1 MWIYKSM
8 MERGQTYIGVRQVLW
23 VGLCMLLLCGCSR
36 GTYVGE
42 LPEDDD
48 APLTENIP
56 IVLGFGVSSFDIL
69 TRGSGAV
76 ESGTNLEFWK
86 NAKFYV
92 YAFNKNVE
100 TDLSVRWSE
109 ANEDICLLDANRLSE
124 DGGQS
129 SSHGKEVRVK
139 VDNSNLMPFFPDD
152 KTGSQDIY
160 YNMKHTDWS
169 YNFFAY
175 YLDDL
180 DLTQLQC
187 VREKN
192 RIYYDVELDGRRDF
206 MSSVA
211 NPKLQ
216 EDKYA
221 NNPYKQKIMDRA
233 YSAYSA
239 SHGLNPVFSFQHH
252 LVRLRFVICRP
263 EEGGSVPSI
272 NESLVVKKV
281 SVKSKVRGRFT
292 VAVNDID
299 ADDAGKPHVG
309 LSFNREDYASEE
321 AYANS
326 EDYLYLLKKNGEEIG
341 SDGWCRV
348 IDCKKYSELSA
359 EDKKKPSFLGKE
371 DENDN
376 SGASLLL
383 APATTYSARIF
394 LDEDKSSDPGHGFVD
409 VDLEPGGGAGFVAG
423 GAYVIYLTINSL
435 SDIKPNVE
443 IGEWTPGGETILDPD
458 GEFEDKFIN
467 LNCIIYETI
476 SSLCNDDSR
485 SVGVLFTG

>member
-160 YNMKHTDWS
+160 YNMKHTDWP

-409 VDLEPGGGAGFVAG
+409 VDLEPVGGVGFVAG

-458 GEFEDKFIN
+458 GEFEDK
-467 LNCIIYETI
+467 
-476 SSLCNDDSR
+476 
-485 SVGVLFTG
+485 

>member
-160 YNMKHTDWS
+160 YNMKHTDWP

-341 SDGWCRV
+341 SDGWCQV

-409 VDLEPGGGAGFVAG
+409 VDLEPGGGVGFVAG

-458 GEFEDKFIN
+458 GEFEDK
-467 LNCIIYETI
+467 
-476 SSLCNDDSR
+476 
-485 SVGVLFTG
+485 

>member
-160 YNMKHTDWS
+160 YNMKHTDWP

-423 GAYVIYLTINSL
+423 GAY
-435 SDIKPNVE
+435 
-443 IGEWTPGGETILDPD
+443 DP
-458 GEFEDKFIN
+458 
-467 LNCIIYETI
+467 
-476 SSLCNDDSR
+476 
-485 SVGVLFTG
+485 

>member
-160 YNMKHTDWS
+160 YNMKHTDWP

-341 SDGWCRV
+341 SDGWCRI

-423 GAYVIYLTINSL
+423 GAYVIYLTSNSL

-458 GEFEDKFIN
+458 GEFEDK
-467 LNCIIYETI
+467 
-476 SSLCNDDSR
+476 
-485 SVGVLFTG
+485 

>member
-160 YNMKHTDWS
+160 YNMKHTDWP

-299 ADDAGKPHVG
+299 ADDAGKTHVG

-443 IGEWTPGGETILDPD
+443 IGEWTPAGETILDPD
-458 GEFEDKFIN
+458 GEFEDK
-467 LNCIIYETI
+467 
-476 SSLCNDDSR
+476 
-485 SVGVLFTG
+485 

>member
-109 ANEDICLLDANRLSE
+109 ANEDICLLDANRLSG

-129 SSHGKEVRVK
+129 SNHGKEVRVK

-160 YNMKHTDWS
+160 YNMKHTDWP

-394 LDEDKSSDPGHGFVD
+394 LDEDKSSALGTKYVD
-409 VDLEPGGGAGFVAG
+409 VDLEPSGETGFVAG

-435 SDIKPNVE
+435 SSVDANVE
-443 IGEWTPGGETILDPD
+443 AGEWTNGGDIHISPD
-458 GEFEDKFIN
+458 DEYKD
-467 LNCIIYETI
+467 
-476 SSLCNDDSR
+476 
-485 SVGVLFTG
+485 

>member
-8 MERGQTYIGVRQVLW
+8 MERGQTYIGVRQVSW

-56 IVLGFGVSSFDIL
+56 IVLGFGVSSCDIL

-160 YNMKHTDWS
+160 YNMKHTDWP

-299 ADDAGKPHVG
+299 ADDAGKTHVG

-326 EDYLYLLKKNGEEIG
+326 EDYLCLLKKNGEEIG

-409 VDLEPGGGAGFVAG
+409 VDLEPGGGVGFVAG

-458 GEFEDKFIN
+458 GEFEDK
-467 LNCIIYETI
+467 
-476 SSLCNDDSR
+476 
-485 SVGVLFTG
+485 

>member
-42 LPEDDD
+42 LPEDGD

-160 YNMKHTDWS
+160 YNMKHTDWP

-409 VDLEPGGGAGFVAG
+409 VDLEPGGGVGFVAG

-458 GEFEDKFIN
+458 GEFEDK
-467 LNCIIYETI
+467 
-476 SSLCNDDSR
+476 
-485 SVGVLFTG
+485 

>member
-1 MWIYKSM
+1 

-160 YNMKHTDWS
+160 YNMKHTDWP

-299 ADDAGKPHVG
+299 ADDAGKTHVG

-458 GEFEDKFIN
+458 GEFEDK
-467 LNCIIYETI
+467 
-476 SSLCNDDSR
+476 
-485 SVGVLFTG
+485 

>member
-1 MWIYKSM
+1 
-8 MERGQTYIGVRQVLW
+8 
-23 VGLCMLLLCGCSR
+23 
-36 GTYVGE
+36 
-42 LPEDDD
+42 
-48 APLTENIP
+48 
-56 IVLGFGVSSFDIL
+56 
-69 TRGSGAV
+69 
-76 ESGTNLEFWK
+76 
-86 NAKFYV
+86 
-92 YAFNKNVE
+92 
-100 TDLSVRWSE
+100 
-109 ANEDICLLDANRLSE
+109 
-124 DGGQS
+124 
-129 SSHGKEVRVK
+129 
-139 VDNSNLMPFFPDD
+139 
-152 KTGSQDIY
+152 
-160 YNMKHTDWS
+160 MKHTDWP

-299 ADDAGKPHVG
+299 ADDAGKTHVG

-443 IGEWTPGGETILDPD
+443 IGEWTPVEKL
-458 GEFEDKFIN
+458 
-467 LNCIIYETI
+467 Y
-476 SSLCNDDSR
+476 
-485 SVGVLFTG
+485 

>member
-160 YNMKHTDWS
+160 YNMKHTDWP

-409 VDLEPGGGAGFVAG
+409 VDLEPGGGVGFVAG

-458 GEFEDKFIN
+458 GVFEDK
-467 LNCIIYETI
+467 
-476 SSLCNDDSR
+476 
-485 SVGVLFTG
+485 

>member
-160 YNMKHTDWS
+160 YNMKHTDWP

-299 ADDAGKPHVG
+299 ADDAGKTHVG

-409 VDLEPGGGAGFVAG
+409 VDLEPGGGVGFVAG
-423 GAYVIYLTINSL
+423 GAYVIYLTIKSL

-458 GEFEDKFIN
+458 GEFEDK
-467 LNCIIYETI
+467 
-476 SSLCNDDSR
+476 
-485 SVGVLFTG
+485 

>member
-1 MWIYKSM
+1 MWIHKSM

-160 YNMKHTDWS
+160 YNMKHTDWP

-175 YLDDL
+175 YPDDL

-299 ADDAGKPHVG
+299 ADDAGKTHVG

-409 VDLEPGGGAGFVAG
+409 VDLEPGGGVGFVAG

-458 GEFEDKFIN
+458 GEFEDK
-467 LNCIIYETI
+467 
-476 SSLCNDDSR
+476 
-485 SVGVLFTG
+485 

>member
-160 YNMKHTDWS
+160 YNMKHTDWP

-443 IGEWTPGGETILDPD
+443 IGEGTPGGETILDPD
-458 GEFEDKFIN
+458 GEFEDK
-467 LNCIIYETI
+467 
-476 SSLCNDDSR
+476 
-485 SVGVLFTG
+485 

>member
-124 DGGQS
+124 HGGQS

-160 YNMKHTDWS
+160 YNMKHTDWP

-409 VDLEPGGGAGFVAG
+409 VDLEPGGGVGFVAG

-458 GEFEDKFIN
+458 GEFEDK
-467 LNCIIYETI
+467 
-476 SSLCNDDSR
+476 
-485 SVGVLFTG
+485 

>member
-1 MWIYKSM
+1 
-8 MERGQTYIGVRQVLW
+8 
-23 VGLCMLLLCGCSR
+23 
-36 GTYVGE
+36 
-42 LPEDDD
+42 
-48 APLTENIP
+48 
-56 IVLGFGVSSFDIL
+56 
-69 TRGSGAV
+69 
-76 ESGTNLEFWK
+76 
-86 NAKFYV
+86 
-92 YAFNKNVE
+92 
-100 TDLSVRWSE
+100 
-109 ANEDICLLDANRLSE
+109 
-124 DGGQS
+124 
-129 SSHGKEVRVK
+129 
-139 VDNSNLMPFFPDD
+139 MPFFPDD

-160 YNMKHTDWS
+160 YNMKHTDWP

-309 LSFNREDYASEE
+309 LFFNREDYASEE

-394 LDEDKSSDPGHGFVD
+394 LDEDKSSALGTKYVD
-409 VDLEPGGGAGFVAG
+409 VDLEPSGETGFVAG

-435 SDIKPNVE
+435 SSVDANVE
-443 IGEWTPGGETILDPD
+443 AGEWTNGGDIHISPD
-458 GEFEDKFIN
+458 DEYKD
-467 LNCIIYETI
+467 
-476 SSLCNDDSR
+476 
-485 SVGVLFTG
+485 

>member
-1 MWIYKSM
+1 

-160 YNMKHTDWS
+160 YNMKHTDWP

-409 VDLEPGGGAGFVAG
+409 VDLEPGGGVGFVAG

-458 GEFEDKFIN
+458 GEFEDK
-467 LNCIIYETI
+467 
-476 SSLCNDDSR
+476 
-485 SVGVLFTG
+485 

>member
-92 YAFNKNVE
+92 YSFNKNVE

-160 YNMKHTDWS
+160 YNMKHTDWP

-443 IGEWTPGGETILDPD
+443 ISEWTPGGETILDPD
-458 GEFEDKFIN
+458 GEFEDK
-467 LNCIIYETI
+467 
-476 SSLCNDDSR
+476 
-485 SVGVLFTG
+485 

>member
-1 MWIYKSM
+1 

-160 YNMKHTDWS
+160 YNMKHTDWP

-443 IGEWTPGGETILDPD
+443 ISEWTPGGETILDPD
-458 GEFEDKFIN
+458 GEFEDK
-467 LNCIIYETI
+467 
-476 SSLCNDDSR
+476 
-485 SVGVLFTG
+485 

>member
-160 YNMKHTDWS
+160 YNMKHTDWP

-192 RIYYDVELDGRRDF
+192 RIYYYVELDGRRDF

-409 VDLEPGGGAGFVAG
+409 VDLEPGGGVGFVAG

-458 GEFEDKFIN
+458 GEFEDK
-467 LNCIIYETI
+467 
-476 SSLCNDDSR
+476 
-485 SVGVLFTG
+485 

>member
-160 YNMKHTDWS
+160 YNMKHTDWP

-443 IGEWTPGGETILDPD
+443 IGEWTPGGET
-458 GEFEDKFIN
+458 
-467 LNCIIYETI
+467 
-476 SSLCNDDSR
+476 R
-485 SVGVLFTG
+485 SGWGI

>member
-42 LPEDDD
+42 LPEEDD

-160 YNMKHTDWS
+160 YNMKHTDWP

-443 IGEWTPGGETILDPD
+443 ISEWTPGGETILDPD
-458 GEFEDKFIN
+458 GEFEDK
-467 LNCIIYETI
+467 
-476 SSLCNDDSR
+476 
-485 SVGVLFTG
+485 

>member
-160 YNMKHTDWS
+160 YNMKHTDWP

-252 LVRLRFVICRP
+252 LVHLRFVICRP

-299 ADDAGKPHVG
+299 ADDAGKTHVG

-409 VDLEPGGGAGFVAG
+409 VDLEPGGGVGFVAG

-458 GEFEDKFIN
+458 GEFEDK
-467 LNCIIYETI
+467 
-476 SSLCNDDSR
+476 
-485 SVGVLFTG
+485 

>member
-160 YNMKHTDWS
+160 YNMKHTDWP

-299 ADDAGKPHVG
+299 ADDAGKTHVG

-443 IGEWTPGGETILDPD
+443 IGEWTPGGETCKDPD
-458 GEFEDKFIN
+458 GEFEDK
-467 LNCIIYETI
+467 
-476 SSLCNDDSR
+476 
-485 SVGVLFTG
+485 

>member
-8 MERGQTYIGVRQVLW
+8 MERGQTYISVRQVLW

-36 GTYVGE
+36 DTYVGE

-48 APLTENIP
+48 APLTEKIP

-109 ANEDICLLDANRLSE
+109 ANEDICLLDANRLSG

-160 YNMKHTDWS
+160 YNMKHTDWP
-169 YNFFAY
+169 YNFFSY

-211 NPKLQ
+211 DPELQ

-341 SDGWCRV
+341 SNGWCRV

-394 LDEDKSSDPGHGFVD
+394 LDEDKSSALGTKYVD
-409 VDLEPGGGAGFVAG
+409 VDLEPSGETGFVAG

-435 SDIKPNVE
+435 SSVDANVE
-443 IGEWTPGGETILDPD
+443 AGEWTNGGDIHISPD
-458 GEFEDKFIN
+458 DEYKD
-467 LNCIIYETI
+467 
-476 SSLCNDDSR
+476 
-485 SVGVLFTG
+485 

>member
-1 MWIYKSM
+1 
-8 MERGQTYIGVRQVLW
+8 
-23 VGLCMLLLCGCSR
+23 MLLLCGCSR
-36 GTYVGE
+36 DTYVGE

-48 APLTENIP
+48 APLTEKIP

-109 ANEDICLLDANRLSE
+109 ANEDICLLDANRLSG

-160 YNMKHTDWS
+160 YNMKHTDWP
-169 YNFFAY
+169 YNFFSY

-211 NPKLQ
+211 DPELQ

-341 SDGWCRV
+341 SNGWCRV

-394 LDEDKSSDPGHGFVD
+394 LDEDKSSALGTKYVD
-409 VDLEPGGGAGFVAG
+409 VDLEPSGETGFVAG

-435 SDIKPNVE
+435 SSVDANVE
-443 IGEWTPGGETILDPD
+443 AGEWTNGGDIHISPD
-458 GEFEDKFIN
+458 DEYKD
-467 LNCIIYETI
+467 
-476 SSLCNDDSR
+476 
-485 SVGVLFTG
+485 

>member
-160 YNMKHTDWS
+160 YNMKHTDWP

-263 EEGGSVPSI
+263 EEGGSVLSI

-383 APATTYSARIF
+383 APAITYSARIF

-409 VDLEPGGGAGFVAG
+409 VDLEPGGGVGFVAG

-458 GEFEDKFIN
+458 GEFEDK
-467 LNCIIYETI
+467 
-476 SSLCNDDSR
+476 
-485 SVGVLFTG
+485 

>member
-309 LSFNREDYASEE
+309 LSFNREDYAPEE

-458 GEFEDKFIN
+458 GEFEDK
-467 LNCIIYETI
+467 
-476 SSLCNDDSR
+476 
-485 SVGVLFTG
+485 

>member
-160 YNMKHTDWS
+160 YNMKHTDWP

-299 ADDAGKPHVG
+299 ADDAGKTHVG

-443 IGEWTPGGETILDPD
+443 ISEWTPGGETILDPD
-458 GEFEDKFIN
+458 GEFEDK
-467 LNCIIYETI
+467 
-476 SSLCNDDSR
+476 
-485 SVGVLFTG
+485 

>member
-56 IVLGFGVSSFDIL
+56 IVLGFGVSSVDIL

-160 YNMKHTDWS
+160 YNMKHTDWP

-458 GEFEDKFIN
+458 GEFEDK
-467 LNCIIYETI
+467 
-476 SSLCNDDSR
+476 
-485 SVGVLFTG
+485 

>member
-160 YNMKHTDWS
+160 YNMKHTDWP

-263 EEGGSVPSI
+263 EEGGSVPPI

-281 SVKSKVRGRFT
+281 SVKSKLRGRFT

-341 SDGWCRV
+341 SNGWCRV

-409 VDLEPGGGAGFVAG
+409 VDLEPGGGVGFVAG

-458 GEFEDKFIN
+458 GEFEDK
-467 LNCIIYETI
+467 
-476 SSLCNDDSR
+476 
-485 SVGVLFTG
+485 

>member
-1 MWIYKSM
+1 

-160 YNMKHTDWS
+160 YNMKHTDWP

-299 ADDAGKPHVG
+299 ADDVGKPHVG

-458 GEFEDKFIN
+458 GEFEDK
-467 LNCIIYETI
+467 
-476 SSLCNDDSR
+476 
-485 SVGVLFTG
+485 

>member
-394 LDEDKSSDPGHGFVD
+394 LDEDKSSDPVHGFVD

-458 GEFEDKFIN
+458 GEFEDK
-467 LNCIIYETI
+467 
-476 SSLCNDDSR
+476 
-485 SVGVLFTG
+485 

>member
-160 YNMKHTDWS
+160 YNMKHTDWP

-292 VAVNDID
+292 VAANDID

-394 LDEDKSSDPGHGFVD
+394 LDEDKSSDPEHGFVD
-409 VDLEPGGGAGFVAG
+409 VDLEPGGGVGFVAG

-458 GEFEDKFIN
+458 GEFEDK
-467 LNCIIYETI
+467 
-476 SSLCNDDSR
+476 
-485 SVGVLFTG
+485 

>member
-1 MWIYKSM
+1 M
-8 MERGQTYIGVRQVLW
+8 
-23 VGLCMLLLCGCSR
+23 
-36 GTYVGE
+36 GE

-160 YNMKHTDWS
+160 YNMKHTDWP

-299 ADDAGKPHVG
+299 ADDAGKTHVG

-458 GEFEDKFIN
+458 GEFEDK
-467 LNCIIYETI
+467 
-476 SSLCNDDSR
+476 
-485 SVGVLFTG
+485 

>member
-1 MWIYKSM
+1 
-8 MERGQTYIGVRQVLW
+8 
-23 VGLCMLLLCGCSR
+23 
-36 GTYVGE
+36 
-42 LPEDDD
+42 
-48 APLTENIP
+48 
-56 IVLGFGVSSFDIL
+56 
-69 TRGSGAV
+69 
-76 ESGTNLEFWK
+76 
-86 NAKFYV
+86 
-92 YAFNKNVE
+92 
-100 TDLSVRWSE
+100 
-109 ANEDICLLDANRLSE
+109 
-124 DGGQS
+124 
-129 SSHGKEVRVK
+129 
-139 VDNSNLMPFFPDD
+139 
-152 KTGSQDIY
+152 
-160 YNMKHTDWS
+160 
-169 YNFFAY
+169 
-175 YLDDL
+175 
-180 DLTQLQC
+180 
-187 VREKN
+187 
-192 RIYYDVELDGRRDF
+192 

-211 NPKLQ
+211 RPELQ

-409 VDLEPGGGAGFVAG
+409 VDLEPGGGVGFVAG

-458 GEFEDKFIN
+458 GEFEDK
-467 LNCIIYETI
+467 
-476 SSLCNDDSR
+476 
-485 SVGVLFTG
+485 

>member
-160 YNMKHTDWS
+160 YNMKHTDWP

-263 EEGGSVPSI
+263 
-272 NESLVVKKV
+272 
-281 SVKSKVRGRFT
+281 
-292 VAVNDID
+292 
-299 ADDAGKPHVG
+299 
-309 LSFNREDYASEE
+309 EE

-409 VDLEPGGGAGFVAG
+409 VDLEPGGGVGFVAG

-458 GEFEDKFIN
+458 GEFEDK
-467 LNCIIYETI
+467 
-476 SSLCNDDSR
+476 
-485 SVGVLFTG
+485 

>member
-272 NESLVVKKV
+272 NESLVIKKV

-458 GEFEDKFIN
+458 GEFEDK
-467 LNCIIYETI
+467 
-476 SSLCNDDSR
+476 
-485 SVGVLFTG
+485 

>member
-160 YNMKHTDWS
+160 YNMKHTDWP

-359 EDKKKPSFLGKE
+359 EDKKKPFFLGKE

-383 APATTYSARIF
+383 APATTYSARII

-435 SDIKPNVE
+435 SDIKSNVE

-458 GEFEDKFIN
+458 GEFEDK
-467 LNCIIYETI
+467 
-476 SSLCNDDSR
+476 
-485 SVGVLFTG
+485 